1 MRFELNKE
9 TRKWVACILLM
20 SATIPIQVIQL
31 TPQDR
36 ILLASTL
43 NRTLQT
49 ANQSI
54 SVEENVITGSFG
66 DDRIHGTNGSDI
78 IIGLSGS
85 DTISGGGGDDKVQGN
100 EDSDKLYGDEG
111 DDILQGG
118 LGSDQIFGGP
128 GNDVLVGGLDDDY
141 LVGGDGNDKIYGSE
155 GDDILIG
162 GPGADYFDCGE
173 GTDVVVDFNISEND
187 DNAGNCEEIIG
198 TGTKTIGQNKFDS
211 STYLI

>member
-1 MRFELNKE
+1 MKLRNGRLDLG
-9 TRKWVACILLM
+9 VAIRNRLAYLLL
-20 SATIPIQVIQL
+20 AAATIITIPIL
-31 TPQDR
+31 SSAEQDPF
-36 ILLASTL
+36 LFATVL
-43 NRTLQT
+43 NRTVQPD
-49 ANQSI
+49 NQSAI
-54 SVEENVITGSFG
+54 IEENVITGSFG
-66 DDRIHGTNGSDI
+66 DDRIRGTDI

-85 DTISGGGGDDKVQGN
+85 DSISGEGGDDKIQGN

-128 GNDVLVGGLDDDY
+128 GDDILVGGLDDDY
-141 LVGGDGNDKIYGSE
+141 LVGGEGDDKIYGSE

-198 TGTKTIGQNKFDS
+198 TGTMTIV
-211 STYLI
+211 